1 VPARLFVDSS
11 VWLGF
16 VSARDGRHADADRL
30 IRAALLHKHRLF
42 TSDLV
47 LAEVQRLLLF
57 RAGARAAAAAL
68 ARLSTSPSLDLL
80 FPDLAIHREAQAYL
94 AKYADQAFTY
104 TDAASFALM
113 KAHRCDAALTFDR
126 HFLVAGFTL
135 WQG

>member
-1 VPARLFVDSS
+1 MK
-11 VWLGF
+11 
-16 VSARDGRHADADRL
+16 HAMQVYLDDADSKALHAWAKARGWTL
-30 IRAALLHKHRLF
+30 SQAIRAALF